1 MFSLL
6 GIQSALDSQREMSSP
21 TTSAVEPKITWSQK
35 LTDFGLILESG
46 EEIKCHKFVLAQNS
60 EVFEAML
67 TSDMKESKTSQAKV
81 SQFSKETVISF
92 LEYLYTETV
101 TDAKTV
107 ALIRNSLNA
116 KKYIYKRPFDEEK
129 LTLELL
135 SMAHMYQVKDLEM
148 DCAQHLKETI
158 SDDNVMDIWMEAEK
172 CKNEDLCARAIDH
185 LVERPRG
192 KTLQEVSGFNKA
204 FQDHDKPLKDLLK
217 KLTEKNSH
225 CLEEIFKLK
234 EEISILKRIRIT
246 VKTTGS
252 NPWNLVFHVNP
263 DDIVS
268 EVIAEAEN
276 IKQRPPLPGKVY
288 NLSKTASTP
297 VPTNTRL
304 KRNWTFL
311 QNGIKAG
318 QDTTLYIWNT
328 STNWV

>member
-1 MFSLL
+1 
-6 GIQSALDSQREMSSP
+6 MSSP
-21 TTSAVEPKITWSQK
+21 NTSAVEPKITWSQK
-35 LTDFGLILESG
+35 FTDFGLILESG

-116 KKYIYKRPFDEEK
+116 NKYIYKRPFDEEK
-129 LTLELL
+129 LNLELL

-172 CKNEDLCARAIDH
+172 CKHLCARAIDH

-192 KTLQEVSGFNKA
+192 KTLQEVSGFNNA
-204 FQDHDKPLKDLLK
+204 FQDHDKPLKDLLT

-234 EEISILKRIRIT
+234 EEISILKKESKIKIT
-246 VKTTGS
+246 IKAKGP
-252 NPWNLVFHVNP
+252 NPWNLVFYVNP

-276 IKQRPPLPGKVY
+276 IKQIPPQPGKVY
-288 NLSKTASTP
+288 NLSKTASNPT
-297 VPTNTRL
+297 PTNMRL
-304 KRNWTFL
+304 NRDWTFL
-311 QNGIKAG
+311 QNGISTS

>member
-1 MFSLL
+1 
-6 GIQSALDSQREMSSP
+6 MSSP
-21 TTSAVEPKITWSQK
+21 NTSAVEPKITWSQK
-35 LTDFGLILESG
+35 FTDFGLILESG

-81 SQFSKETVISF
+81 DQFSKETVISF
-92 LEYLYTETV
+92 LEYLYTGTV
-101 TDAKTV
+101 LDAIAKTM

-116 KKYIYKRPFDEEK
+116 NKYMYKRPFDEEK

-135 SMAHMYQVKDLEM
+135 SMAHMYRVKDLEM

-158 SDDNVMDIWMEAEK
+158 SDDNVMYIWMEAEK
-172 CKNEDLCARAIDH
+172 CNNEDLCARAIDH

-225 CLEEIFKLK
+225 CLEENFKLK
-234 EEISILKRIRIT
+234 EEISILKKEAKIKIT
-246 VKTTGS
+246 IKTIGPD
-252 NPWNLVFHVNP
+252 PWTLVFHVNP
-263 DDIVS
+263 GDIVS
-268 EVIAEAEN
+268 NVIAEAEN
-276 IKQRPPLPGKVY
+276 IKQIPCRPGRVC
-288 NLSKTASTP
+288 NLCKTASTP
-297 VPTNTRL
+297 VPRYLRL

-311 QNGIKAG
+311 ENGISAG
-318 QDTTLYIWNT
+318 QDTTLYMWET
-328 STNWV
+328 PTNWA